1 MAMFTKRRVRLTYPP
16 ALLDQP
22 ILSSLI
28 TQFNVLLN
36 VVEANVTTE
45 QGWFVVDLQGSAEAV
60 VRGLDWVAEQGIQ
73 VEEMSRS

>member
-1 MAMFTKRRVRLTYPP
+1 MFTKRRVRLTYPP

-36 VVEANVTTE
+36 VVEANVTSE

>member
-1 MAMFTKRRVRLTYPP
+1 MTMLTKRRVRLTYPP

-28 TQFNVLLN
+28 TQFNVVVN
-36 VVEANVTTE
+36 VVEASVTSE
-45 QGWFVVDLQGSAEAV
+45 QGWFVVDVQGSAEAV